1 MESVKT
7 KETKDESHIQTDK
20 MMGSIVSARGN
31 KGKTKNNLES
41 SNFDLI
47 FNQNDIESAFKRN
60 IRKDGT

>member
-47 FNQNDIESAFKRN
+47 FN
-60 IRKDGT
+60 